1 MMEKFIQC
9 PDIQMYLGIKVDKDT
24 KIEYKNDN
32 VEQTIENLVLK
43 SKTKIVTEDFESTYD
58 TTIKLQEGDIL
69 IFEDEGRGYIK
80 PVEKI
85 VSIEEAIETLNNIK
99 D

>member
-1 MMEKFIQC
+1 MEKFIQC